1 MSLQLADVI
10 RELERIAPGELQESY
25 DNAGLITGRDDTP
38 LTGVMCTLDC
48 TEAVVMEAAKKG
60 CNLVVA
66 HHPIV
71 FRGLKR
77 LNGSNHVERA
87 IIAAIKNDI
96 AIYAIHTNLDNVL
109 HRGVNERIA
118 QQIGL
123 KADSLRILAP
133 MRERLMKLTTFVPVE
148 QAEKVRQ
155 AVFDAGAGRIGR
167 YDECS
172 FNTEGLGTFRAGDGT
187 NPFIGEHGER
197 HTEAEQRIEVILP
210 RHLENVVLKALHA
223 AHPYEEVAYDLIPLL
238 NQWLEAGSGLVGIL
252 PEPMTSEDF
261 LQHIK
266 TRMEIGQMRYAE
278 GDGRT
283 ISKVA
288 ICGGAGSFLIGKALR
303 QADAYLTADIKYH
316 EFFEAENTLLLCD
329 LGHFESEKFTI
340 GLLSDII
347 RDKFPN
353 FAVLLS
359 ETETNPVKYYS

>member
-1 MSLQLADVI
+1 MSLKLADVI
-10 RELERIAPGELQESY
+10 QELERIAPGELQEAY
-25 DNAGLITGRDDTP
+25 DNAGLITGRFDAP
-38 LTGVMCTLDC
+38 LTGVLCTLDC
-48 TEAVVMEAAKKG
+48 TEAVVMEAAGKG

-77 LNGSNHVERA
+77 LNGNNHVERA
-87 IIAAIKNDI
+87 VIAAIKNDI

-123 KADSLRILAP
+123 KPESLRILAP
-133 MRERLMKLTTFVPVE
+133 MRERLMKLTTFVPVNE
-148 QAEKVRQ
+148 AEKVRQ
-155 AVFDAGAGRIGR
+155 AIFDAGAGRIGR

-172 FNTEGLGTFRAGDGT
+172 FNTEGLGTFRAGRGT
-187 NPFIGEHGER
+187 NPFVGRHGER

-210 RHLENVVLKALHA
+210 RHLENAVLRALHT

-238 NQWLEAGSGLVGIL
+238 NQWQEAGSGLLGEL
-252 PEPMTSEDF
+252 PEPMPVADF
-261 LQHIK
+261 LQHVNG
-266 TRMEIGQMRYAE
+266 RMEISQLRYAK
-278 GDGRT
+278 GDGRM
-283 ISKVA
+283 IHKVA
-288 ICGGAGSFLIGKALR
+288 ICGGAGSFLIGKALK

-340 GLLSDII
+340 GLLSEII
-347 RDKFPN
+347 RGKFPN

>member
-1 MSLQLADVI
+1 MSLKLADVI
-10 RELERIAPGELQESY
+10 QELERIAPGELQESY
-25 DNAGLITGRDDTP
+25 DNAGLITGRFDAP
-38 LTGVMCTLDC
+38 LTGVLCTLDC
-48 TEAVVMEAAKKG
+48 TEAVVMEAAGKG

-77 LNGSNHVERA
+77 LNGNNHVERA
-87 IIAAIKNDI
+87 VIAAIKNDI

-123 KADSLRILAP
+123 KPESLRILAP
-133 MRERLMKLTTFVPVE
+133 MRERLMKLTTFVPVNE
-148 QAEKVRQ
+148 AEKVRQ
-155 AVFDAGAGRIGR
+155 ALFDAGAGRIGR

-172 FNTEGLGTFRAGDGT
+172 FNTEGLGTFRAGQGT
-187 NPFIGEHGER
+187 NPFVGRHGER

-210 RHLENVVLKALHA
+210 RHLETAVLRALHT

-238 NQWLEAGSGLVGIL
+238 NQWQEAGSGLLGEL
-252 PEPMTSEDF
+252 PEPMPVADF
-261 LQHIK
+261 LQHVNA
-266 TRMEIGQMRYAE
+266 RMEIGQLRYAE
-278 GDGRT
+278 GDGRM
-283 ISKVA
+283 IHKVA
-288 ICGGAGSFLIGKALR
+288 ICGGAGSFLIGKALK

-340 GLLSDII
+340 GLLSEII
-347 RDKFPN
+347 RGKFPN

>member
-1 MSLQLADVI
+1 MSLTLADVI
-10 RELERIAPGELQESY
+10 LELERIAPCELQESY
-25 DNAGLITGRDDTP
+25 DNAGLITGQYDAP

-48 TEAVVMEAAKKG
+48 TEAVVMEAVQKG

-77 LNGSNHVERA
+77 LNGNNHVERA
-87 IIAAIKNDI
+87 VIAAIKNDI

-123 KADSLRILAP
+123 RADSLRILAP
-133 MRERLMKLTTFVPVE
+133 MRERLMKLTTFVPID
-148 QAEKVRQ
+148 QAERVRE
-155 AVFDAGAGRIGR
+155 AIFTAGAGRIGQ

-172 FNTEGLGTFRAGDGT
+172 FNTEGLGTFRAGQGT
-187 NPFIGEHGER
+187 NPFVGKHGER

-210 RHLENVVLKALHA
+210 RHLENAVMNALRE
-223 AHPYEEVAYDLIPLL
+223 AHPYEEIAYDLIPLL
-238 NQWLEAGSGLVGIL
+238 NQWQEAGSGLLGEL
-252 PEPMTSEDF
+252 PEPMPVADF
-261 LQHIK
+261 LKHVK
-266 TRMEIGQMRYAE
+266 TSMQVSQLRFAE
-278 GDGRT
+278 GDGRL
-283 ISKVA
+283 INKVA
-288 ICGGAGSFLIGKALR
+288 VCGGAGSFLIGKALR
-303 QADAYLTADIKYH
+303 QADAYLTSDIKYH
-316 EFFEAENTLLLCD
+316 EFFEAENSLLLCD

-340 GLLSDII
+340 SLISEII
-347 RDKFPN
+347 RGKFPN

>member
-1 MSLQLADVI
+1 MPLTLADVI
-10 RELERIAPGELQESY
+10 QELERIAPCELQESY
-25 DNAGLITGRDDTP
+25 DNAGLITGRHDTL
-38 LTGVMCTLDC
+38 LTGVLCTLDC
-48 TEAVVMEAAKKG
+48 TEAVVMEAARRG

-77 LNGSNHVERA
+77 LNGNNHVERA
-87 IIAAIKNDI
+87 VIAAIKNDI

-123 KADSLRILAP
+123 KADSLRILDP
-133 MRERLMKLTTFVPVE
+133 VRERLIKLTTFVPVE
-148 QAEKVRQ
+148 QAETVRQ
-155 AVFDAGAGRIGR
+155 AIFDAGAGRIGR

-172 FNTEGLGTFRAGDGT
+172 FNTEGLGTFRAGQGT
-187 NPFIGEHGER
+187 NPFVGKHGER

-210 RHLENVVLKALHA
+210 RHLKNAVMKALRA
-223 AHPYEEVAYDLIPLL
+223 AHPYEEIAYDLIPLL
-238 NQWLEAGSGLVGIL
+238 NQWQEAGSGLVGDL
-252 PEPMTSEDF
+252 PEPMPVADF
-261 LQHIK
+261 LQLVK
-266 TRMEIGQMRYAE
+266 TRMEIGQLRYAE

-283 ISKVA
+283 IRKVA
-288 ICGGAGSFLIGKALR
+288 ICGGAGSFLIGKALQ

-340 GLLSDII
+340 NLLSDII

>member
-1 MSLQLADVI
+1 MSLKLADVI
-10 RELERIAPGELQESY
+10 QELERIAPGELQESY
-25 DNAGLITGRDDTP
+25 DNAGLITGRYDMS
-38 LTGVMCTLDC
+38 LTGVLCTLDC
-48 TEAVVMEAAKKG
+48 TEAVVMEAAGKG

-77 LNGSNHVERA
+77 LNGNNHVERA
-87 IIAAIKNDI
+87 VIAAIQNDI
-96 AIYAIHTNLDNVL
+96 GIYSIHTNLDNVL

-123 KADSLRILAP
+123 KTDSLRILAP
-133 MRERLMKLTTFVPVE
+133 MRERLMKLTTFVPVNE
-148 QAEKVRQ
+148 AEKVRQ
-155 AVFDAGAGRIGR
+155 AIFKAGAGRIGR

-172 FNTEGLGTFRAGDGT
+172 FSTQGLGTFRAGDGT
-187 NPFIGEHGER
+187 KPYAGKYGER
-197 HTEAEQRIEVILP
+197 HIEAEQRIEVILP
-210 RHLENVVLKALHA
+210 RHLEMAVLNALEA
-223 AHPYEEVAYDLIPLL
+223 SHPYEEVAYDLIPLL
-238 NQWLEAGSGLVGIL
+238 NQWQEAGSGLVGEL
-252 PEPMTSEDF
+252 PAPMPVADF
-261 LQHIK
+261 LKHVK
-266 TRMEIGQMRYAE
+266 TTMQVSHLRFAE
-278 GDGRT
+278 GDGRM

-303 QADAYLTADIKYH
+303 QADAFLTADIKYH

-340 GLLSDII
+340 SLLGETI